1 MASKPTDEEL
11 KQKIEKLEKEASE
24 LKQTIESLRGSENKF
39 HAFFGNSL
47 DALFITMPDGRILEA
62 NPAAC
67 RMFDYTEEELI
78 QGGRNLV
85 VDLDDPRLPPAL
97 KERRRTGKF
106 IGELTFKRKDGTKFP
121 AEISS
126 VIFKSREGDERVSII
141 IRDIQRRKAA
151 ELALRESEERFRFLT
166 ETVSDIIWTVD
177 LNLSTTYVSPS
188 IERVLGFTPEERKR
202 QQVEEVLTPESL
214 KLIQVLFAEE
224 LAKEKD
230 KSVDPDRSMT
240 NEVEYYR
247 KDRTTVWLENAMKW
261 IRDEKG
267 AVIGI
272 HGVSRDIS
280 KRKKAQIERD
290 KLHAQLIQGQKME
303 SVGRLAGGVAHDFN
317 NMLGV
322 ILGRVE
328 MILMGMKPG
337 DSSFED
343 LEEIQK
349 AARRSADL
357 TRQLLAF
364 ARRQAI
370 APKVLDLND
379 VVEGMLK
386 MLRHLIGE
394 DIDLIW
400 HPDTRLWPVKMDPAQ
415 LDQILANL
423 CMNAKDAIAGSGTV
437 TIETENVIFDDVYC
451 EKHAGSKPGRYVLL
465 AVSDDGCGMDK
476 EIQSHLF
483 EPFFTTK
490 EVGKGAGLGLAT
502 IYGIVKQND
511 GYVDFQSDR
520 GQGTT
525 FRIYIP
531 RNEGDFVKEAAAGS
545 TEKPRGRGETIL
557 LVEDEPGILAM
568 GKAMLERLGYAVFS
582 TSDPYDA
589 LDLVKEH
596 PGKFHLL
603 MTDVVMPKMSGK
615 DLAEQVKVLNPKIK
629 ILFMSGYNAD
639 VIVNHGVID
648 SGTRFIQKPF
658 SMKDLSA
665 AMQQALG

>member
-1 MASKPTDEEL
+1 MDSKPTDDEL
-11 KQKIEKLEKEASE
+11 KQKINKLEKEASE
-24 LKQTIESLRGSENKF
+24 LKQTIESLRGSESKF
-39 HAFFGNSL
+39 HTFFGNSL

-67 RMFDYTEEELI
+67 RMFGYTEEELI

-85 VDLDDPRLPPAL
+85 VALDDPRLPPAL
-97 KERRRTGKF
+97 EERRLTGKF
-106 IGELTFKRKDGTKFP
+106 IGELTFKLKDGTRFP

-126 VIFKSREGDERVSII
+126 VIFKSREDDERVSII
-141 IRDIQRRKAA
+141 IRDIQWRKAA
-151 ELALRESEERFRFLT
+151 EQALRESEERFRFLT

-202 QQVEEVLTPESL
+202 QRVEEVLTPQSL

-224 LAKEKD
+224 LGKEKD
-230 KSVDPDRSMT
+230 KSLDPGRSMT
-240 NEVEYYR
+240 IEVEYYR
-247 KDRTTVWLENAMKW
+247 KDGSTVWLENAMKW
-261 IRDEKG
+261 IRDKKG
-267 AVIGI
+267 AIIGI

-280 KRKKAQIERD
+280 ERKKAQIERD
-290 KLHAQLIQGQKME
+290 KLHAQLIQAQKME

-379 VVEGMLK
+379 VVDGMLS
-386 MLRHLIGE
+386 MLRRLIGE
-394 DIDLIW
+394 DIDLVW
-400 HPDTRLWPVKMDPAQ
+400 HPDTRIWPVKMDPAQ
-415 LDQILANL
+415 VDQILTNL
-423 CMNAKDAIAGSGTV
+423 CVNAKDAIAGSGTV
-437 TIETENVIFDDVYC
+437 TIETENLILDDVYC
-451 EKHAGSKPGRYVLL
+451 EKHAGSKPGQYVLL

-476 EIQSHLF
+476 ETQSHLF

-490 EVGKGAGLGLAT
+490 EVGKGTGLGLAT
-502 IYGIVKQND
+502 VYGIVKQNN
-511 GYVDFQSDR
+511 GHVDFQSDR

-531 RNEGDFVKEAAAGS
+531 KNEGDVVKEAAAGS
-545 TEKPRGRGETIL
+545 TEKPMGRGETIL

-568 GKAMLERLGYAVFS
+568 GKTMLERLGYAVFS
-582 TSDPYDA
+582 TSDPYYA
-589 LDLVKEH
+589 LDLAKKH
-596 PGKFHLL
+596 SGKFHLL

-629 ILFMSGYNAD
+629 ILFMSGYTAD
-639 VIVNHGVID
+639 VIVHHGAID
-648 SGTRFIQKPF
+648 GGTRFIQKPF